1 MSRVQHVLVEVSCF
15 ISFSLMLSV
24 KTGGDEAAAVHSAQS
39 WGCNHITKNP
49 KLDIIGIAFNTFEH
63 SSIL

>member
-15 ISFSLMLSV
+15 ISFLWYCLLA
-24 KTGGDEAAAVHSAQS
+24 GEDDAAAVYSAQS